1 MDENLQWRE
10 RLTAAKQVTLL
21 AAGIALVMYLVM
33 STLNFLGSE
42 CARGTPHLT
51 WYFNCFPQR

>member
-1 MDENLQWRE
+1 MQTARE
-10 RLTAAKQVTLL
+10 VALF
-21 AAGIALVMYLVM
+21 AAGIALVMMVVM
-33 STLNFLGSE
+33 GSLNFLARE

>member
-1 MDENLQWRE
+1 MDENLQRRE